1 MADNALFSRP
11 VVITLGACI
20 TIALAL
26 AFWPQFHRVGEKVVI
41 QPSTYSRSA
50 IGYATLY
57 EMLHRLDLPVSRSQL
72 DAQGLGADGVL
83 ILAEPDLDVLSRDD
97 YTVQSA
103 PTTLLILPKQR
114 GSVNINNE
122 RWVGRVWPLPDSEV
136 KTLLNRFT
144 SGAEI
149 IRVPTPAKW
158 TTSNLKTEPALG
170 KTVQLIRWPAK
181 GATPV
186 IPIIAADNG
195 ILVGEIRNSRG
206 RILVLSDP
214 DPLENHGIT
223 KPGNATFALALLDW
237 ARKNNGRL
245 AFDETI
251 HGLKGARAN
260 RTAFNEPVHDL
271 KDAGTSPLAL
281 LFRFPF
287 SLLAAELSIA
297 VILLLLATM
306 ARFGSQEKAQ
316 EAIGFGKTRLI
327 ENSAALLGQAGH
339 QAATLRRYLQMVQ
352 RETAQALHAPAALD
366 GTELSQWLDHIGQA
380 RGMTRK
386 VADIMRHAA
395 DTDAGPVT
403 SLFTAAQEIH
413 SWSGE
418 ILNGPARRKTPG

>member
-1 MADNALFSRP
+1 MADDTLFSRP
-11 VVITLGACI
+11 VVIALGACI

-26 AFWPQFHRVGEKVVI
+26 SFWLQLHGVGEKTII

-50 IGYATLY
+50 IGHAALY
-57 EMLHRLDLPVSRSQL
+57 EMLHRLDLPVARSQL
-72 DAQGLGADGVL
+72 DAAQGLGADGVL
-83 ILAEPDLDVLSRDD
+83 ILAEPDLDVFFSDG
-97 YTVQSA
+97 YTARSA
-103 PTTLLILPKQR
+103 QTTLLILPKRR
-114 GSVNINNE
+114 GSVDMKNAS
-122 RWVGRVWPLPDSEV
+122 WVGRVWQLPDSQV

-158 TTSNLKTEPALG
+158 TSSNLKAEPALG

-181 GATPV
+181 GAKNAKDAKDAPKIT
-186 IPIIAADNG
+186 PIIADDDG
-195 ILVGEIRNSRG
+195 ILVGEIRNPRG

-223 KPGNATFALALLDW
+223 KPGNAAFALALLDS

-245 AFDETI
+245 TFDETI
-251 HGLKGARAN
+251 HGFKGAATN
-260 RTAFNEPVHDL
+260 
-271 KDAGTSPLAL
+271 PLAL

-287 SLLAAELSIA
+287 TLLAIELLIA

-306 ARFGSQEKAQ
+306 ARFGPQEKTE

-339 QAATLRRYLQMVQ
+339 QAATLRRYLQIVQ
-352 RETAQALHAPAALD
+352 RDTAQALHAPAGLD
-366 GTELSQWLDHIGQA
+366 DAALSQWLDHIGQS

-386 VADIMRHAA
+386 VADIMRHADN
-395 DTDAGPVT
+395 DTGRTRAVT
-403 SLFTAAQEIH
+403 SLFAAAQEIH

-418 ILNGPARRKTPG
+418 ILNGPARRKTRG